1 MVSDDCCAEFPGLS
15 GGVEPNRYVS
25 VTYQVANP
33 MDVLSAATPS
43 LERQNE
49 SEMIGAHARSR
60 FKCS

>member
-43 LERQNE
+43 L
-49 SEMIGAHARSR
+49 GAAE
-60 FKCS
+60 